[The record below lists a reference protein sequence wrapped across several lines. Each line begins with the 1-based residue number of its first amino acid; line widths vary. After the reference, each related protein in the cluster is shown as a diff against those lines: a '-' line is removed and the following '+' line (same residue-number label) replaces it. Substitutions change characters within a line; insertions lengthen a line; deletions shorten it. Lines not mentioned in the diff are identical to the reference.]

1 MGGSCLGTQLAWRP
15 RKSHGKAMTSPV
27 HLMSSYPPLL
37 PLKTVDWCGIRE
49 GWYTWSPKDIV
60 WYCAYIV
67 SLTSR
72 VHSISIAYEH
82 VDFRIL
88 SLDHQL
94 KLRRTLGQVEQGFCW
109 TIAAFGFSLD
119 SPRQVADLDPEVE
132 VSYLDPPVLETYTE
146 EPQEV
151 RMRLL
156 RLFVWRFVWDL
167 YDVVGGYA
175 FAEVNFTCSQVRII
189 PR

>member
-1 MGGSCLGTQLAWRP
+1 M
-15 RKSHGKAMTSPV
+15 
-27 HLMSSYPPLL
+27 
-37 PLKTVDWCGIRE
+37 
-49 GWYTWSPKDIV
+49 
-60 WYCAYIV
+60 
-67 SLTSR
+67 
-72 VHSISIAYEH
+72 HSISIAYEH

-88 SLDHQL
+88 SLDHKL

-156 RLFVWRFVWDL
+156 RLFVSGL
-167 YDVVGGYA
+167 YGICVMLWVVMPLLKSILLAVKYA
-175 FAEVNFTCSQVRII
+175 SFQDNDKMIR